1 MRRIILEVL
10 RGSVMCMFY
19 PFPLVHLVTLLGNFE
34 GRCVPEPCGGSST
47 SLTRVKGLKEF
58 K

>member
-1 MRRIILEVL
+1 MRRIILKVL

-19 PFPLVHLVTLLGNFE
+19 PSPLVHLVTQQGNFE
-34 GRCVPEPCGGSST
+34 GHCVTEPCVGSST
-47 SLTRVKGLKEF
+47 SFTRVKGLKEF